1 MKKLLTA
8 LKYFFLALG
17 LLFLEQLPTAF
28 IAADQPFWQSALI
41 ILALLIVAALTVF
54 VAKRVGLLNHLKDL
68 KTWKAWKTIL
78 VGFVVLTIVK
88 YIGGVVL
95 LLENGIGANTENQA
109 ALEQLGM
116 SPLLLIV
123 LTAIAA
129 PIVEETVMRG
139 LILGRVFNNSYLG
152 VILSSLLFGLL
163 HIPTNIGSWIIYGGM
178 GLVLAVVY
186 HKTQKLEYTI
196 AIHFINN
203 ALGVLL
209 MLLLTYVAY

>member
-1 MKKLLTA
+1 MKKILTA

-28 IAADQPFWQSALI
+28 IAADQPFWQSAVISLS
-41 ILALLIVAALTVF
+41 LLVIAVFTVF
-54 VAKRVGLLNHLKDL
+54 VAKRVGLLSHLEDL
-68 KTWKAWKTIL
+68 KTWEAWKTVLIGYVAIL
-78 VGFVVLTIVK
+78 VVEYVGRIVL
-88 YIGGVVL
+88 VL
-95 LLENGIGANTENQA
+95 EEGLDANTVNQST
-109 ALEQLGM
+109 LEQLGM
-116 SPLLLIV
+116 SPLLLVALTVIV
-123 LTAIAA
+123 A

-152 VILSSLLFGLL
+152 VILSTLLFGLL
-163 HIPTNIGSWIIYGGM
+163 HMPTDIGSWIIYGGM
-178 GLVLAVVY
+178 GLVLAIVY

-209 MLLLTYVAY
+209 MLLL

>member
-17 LLFLEQLPTAF
+17 LLFLEQLPTAI

-209 MLLLTYVAY
+209 MLLL

>member
-139 LILGRVFNNSYLG
+139 LILGRLFNNSYLG

-209 MLLLTYVAY
+209 MLLL

>member
-54 VAKRVGLLNHLKDL
+54 VAKRVGLLNYLKDL

-116 SPLLLIV
+116 SPLLLVV

-203 ALGVLL
+203 ALGVLFMIL
-209 MLLLTYVAY
+209 

>member
-1 MKKLLTA
+1 MKKILTA

-28 IAADQPFWQSALI
+28 IAADQPFWQSAVISLS
-41 ILALLIVAALTVF
+41 LLVVAVFTVF
-54 VAKRVGLLNHLKDL
+54 VAKRVGLLSHLEDL
-68 KTWKAWKTIL
+68 KTWEAWKTVLIAYVAIL
-78 VGFVVLTIVK
+78 VVEYVGRIVL
-88 YIGGVVL
+88 VL
-95 LLENGIGANTENQA
+95 EEGLDANTVNQST
-109 ALEQLGM
+109 LEQLGM
-116 SPLLLIV
+116 SPLLLVALTVIV
-123 LTAIAA
+123 A

-163 HIPTNIGSWIIYGGM
+163 HMPTDIGSWIIYGGM
-178 GLVLAVVY
+178 GLVLAIVY

-209 MLLLTYVAY
+209 MLLL

>member
-1 MKKLLTA
+1 MKKFLTA

-41 ILALLIVAALTVF
+41 ILNLLIVVALTVF

-116 SPLLLIV
+116 SPLLLVV

-163 HIPTNIGSWIIYGGM
+163 HMPTDIGSWIIYGGM

-186 HKTQKLEYTI
+186 HKTQKLEYII

-203 ALGVLL
+203 ALGVLF
-209 MLLLTYVAY
+209 MLL

>member
-1 MKKLLTA
+1 M
-8 LKYFFLALG
+8 ALG

-28 IAADQPFWQSALI
+28 IAADQPFWQSVLI
-41 ILALLIVAALTVF
+41 TLALLVVAVFTVY
-54 VAKRVGLLNHLKDL
+54 VAKRVELLSHLEEL

-116 SPLLLIV
+116 SPLLLVV

-139 LILGRVFNNSYLG
+139 LILGRLFNNSYLG
-152 VILSSLLFGLL
+152 VILSSLLLVYCIYQLILKLDYLWWYG
-163 HIPTNIGSWIIYGGM
+163 IGTCCCLS
-178 GLVLAVVY
+178 
-186 HKTQKLEYTI
+186 
-196 AIHFINN
+196 
-203 ALGVLL
+203 
-209 MLLLTYVAY
+209 

>member
-1 MKKLLTA
+1 MKKILTA

-28 IAADQPFWQSALI
+28 IAADQPFWQSAVISLS
-41 ILALLIVAALTVF
+41 LLVIAVFTVF
-54 VAKRVGLLNHLKDL
+54 VAKRVGLLSHLEDL
-68 KTWKAWKTIL
+68 KTWEAWKTVLIGYVAIL
-78 VGFVVLTIVK
+78 VVEYVGRIVL
-88 YIGGVVL
+88 VL
-95 LLENGIGANTENQA
+95 EEGLDANTVNQST
-109 ALEQLGM
+109 LEQLGM
-116 SPLLLIV
+116 SPLLLVALTVIV
-123 LTAIAA
+123 A
-129 PIVEETVMRG
+129 PIVEEPVMRG

-163 HIPTNIGSWIIYGGM
+163 HMPTDIGSWIIYGGM
-178 GLVLAVVY
+178 GLVLAIVY

-209 MLLLTYVAY
+209 MLLL

>member
-95 LLENGIGANTENQA
+95 PLENGIGANTENQA

-129 PIVEETVMRG
+129 PMVEETVMRG

-209 MLLLTYVAY
+209 MLLL

>member
-28 IAADQPFWQSALI
+28 IAADQPFWQSVLI
-41 ILALLIVAALTVF
+41 TLALLVVAVFTVY
-54 VAKRVGLLNHLKDL
+54 VAKRVELLSRLEEL

-116 SPLLLIV
+116 SPLLLVV

-139 LILGRVFNNSYLG
+139 LILGRLFNNSYLG

-203 ALGVLL
+203 ALGVLFMIL
-209 MLLLTYVAY
+209 

>member
-54 VAKRVGLLNHLKDL
+54 VAKRVGLLNYLKDL

-95 LLENGIGANTENQA
+95 LLENGIGANTENQV

-116 SPLLLIV
+116 SPLLLVV

-139 LILGRVFNNSYLG
+139 LILGRLFNNSYLG

-203 ALGVLL
+203 ALGVLFMIL
-209 MLLLTYVAY
+209 

>member
-54 VAKRVGLLNHLKDL
+54 VTKRVGLLNHLKDL

-209 MLLLTYVAY
+209 MLLL

>member
-1 MKKLLTA
+1 MKKFLTA

-41 ILALLIVAALTVF
+41 ILALLIIAALTVF
-54 VAKRVGLLNHLKDL
+54 VAKRVGLLNYLEEL
-68 KTWKAWKTIL
+68 KTWQAWKTVLIGL
-78 VGFVVLTIVK
+78 VVLTVVK
-88 YIGGVVL
+88 YIGGIIL

-116 SPLLLIV
+116 SPLLLVV

-139 LILGRVFNNSYLG
+139 LILGRTFNNSYFG
-152 VILSSLLFGLL
+152 VIISSLLFGLL
-163 HIPTNIGSWIIYGGM
+163 HMPTNIGSWVIYGGM

-203 ALGVLL
+203 ALGVLFMIL
-209 MLLLTYVAY
+209 

>member
-1 MKKLLTA
+1 MKKILTA

-28 IAADQPFWQSALI
+28 IAADQPFWQSAVISLS
-41 ILALLIVAALTVF
+41 LLVIAVFTVF
-54 VAKRVGLLNHLKDL
+54 VAKRVGLLSHLEDL
-68 KTWKAWKTIL
+68 KTWEAWKTVLIGYVAIL
-78 VGFVVLTIVK
+78 VVEYVGRIVL
-88 YIGGVVL
+88 VL
-95 LLENGIGANTENQA
+95 EEGLDANTVNQST
-109 ALEQLGM
+109 LEQLGM
-116 SPLLLIV
+116 SPLLLVALTVIV
-123 LTAIAA
+123 A

-163 HIPTNIGSWIIYGGM
+163 HMPTDIGSWIIYGGM
-178 GLVLAVVY
+178 GLVLAIVY

-209 MLLLTYVAY
+209 MLLL

>member
-1 MKKLLTA
+1 MKKFLTA

-28 IAADQPFWQSALI
+28 ITKNQPFWQSLVI
-41 ILALLIVAALTVF
+41 VLALLVVVVITIY
-54 VAKRVGLLNHLKDL
+54 VAKRVGLLNHLADL
-68 KTWKAWKTIL
+68 KTAKAWKTIL
-78 VGFVVLTIVK
+78 LGFIALTVVK

-95 LLENGIGANTENQA
+95 ILEKGFDADTANQT

-129 PIVEETVMRG
+129 PIVEETIMRG

-152 VILSSLLFGLL
+152 VIISSLLFGLL
-163 HIPTNIGSWIIYGGM
+163 HMPTDIGSWIIYGGM
-178 GLVLAVVY
+178 GLVLALIY
-186 HKTQKLEYTI
+186 HKTEKLEYTI
-196 AIHFINN
+196 GIHFINN
-203 ALGVLL
+203 ALGVLV
-209 MLLLTYVAY
+209 MLL

>member
-1 MKKLLTA
+1 MKKFLTA

-28 IAADQPFWQSALI
+28 IAADQPFWQSAVISLS
-41 ILALLIVAALTVF
+41 LLVIAVFTVF
-54 VAKRVGLLNHLKDL
+54 VAKRVGLLSHLEDL
-68 KTWKAWKTIL
+68 KTWEAWKTVLIGYVAIL
-78 VGFVVLTIVK
+78 VVEYVGRIVLI
-88 YIGGVVL
+88 
-95 LLENGIGANTENQA
+95 LEEGLDANTVNQST
-109 ALEQLGM
+109 LEQLGM
-116 SPLLLIV
+116 SPLLLVALTVIV
-123 LTAIAA
+123 A

-163 HIPTNIGSWIIYGGM
+163 HMPTDIGSWIIYGGM
-178 GLVLAVVY
+178 GLVLAIVY

-209 MLLLTYVAY
+209 MLL

>member
-1 MKKLLTA
+1 MKKFLTA

-54 VAKRVGLLNHLKDL
+54 VAKRVGLLNYLKDL

-116 SPLLLIV
+116 SPLLLVV

-139 LILGRVFNNSYLG
+139 LILGRLFNNSYLG

-203 ALGVLL
+203 ALGVLFMIL
-209 MLLLTYVAY
+209 

>member
-116 SPLLLIV
+116 SPLFFFF

-209 MLLLTYVAY
+209 MLLL

>member
-54 VAKRVGLLNHLKDL
+54 VAKRVGLLNYLKDL

-116 SPLLLIV
+116 SPLLLVV

-209 MLLLTYVAY
+209 MLLL

>member
-129 PIVEETVMRG
+129 PIVEEPVMRG
-139 LILGRVFNNSYLG
+139 LILGRVINNSYLG

-209 MLLLTYVAY
+209 MLLL

>member
-1 MKKLLTA
+1 M
-8 LKYFFLALG
+8 
-17 LLFLEQLPTAF
+17 EQLPTAF

-209 MLLLTYVAY
+209 MLLL

>member
-54 VAKRVGLLNHLKDL
+54 VAKRVGLLNYLKDL

-116 SPLLLIV
+116 SPLLLVV

-139 LILGRVFNNSYLG
+139 LILGRLFNNSYLG

-186 HKTQKLEYTI
+186 HKIQKLEYTI

-203 ALGVLL
+203 ALGVLFMIL
-209 MLLLTYVAY
+209 

>member
-1 MKKLLTA
+1 MKKFLTA

-17 LLFLEQLPTAF
+17 LFFLEQLPTAF

-41 ILALLIVAALTVF
+41 ILNLLIVVALTVF

-116 SPLLLIV
+116 SPLLLVV

-139 LILGRVFNNSYLG
+139 LILGRLFNNSYLG

-203 ALGVLL
+203 ALGVLFMIL
-209 MLLLTYVAY
+209 

>member
-203 ALGVLL
+203 TLGVLL
-209 MLLLTYVAY
+209 MLLL

>member
-1 MKKLLTA
+1 MKKFLTA

-28 IAADQPFWQSALI
+28 IAADQPFWQSVLI
-41 ILALLIVAALTVF
+41 TLALLVVAVFTVY
-54 VAKRVGLLNHLKDL
+54 VAKRVGLLNHLEEL
-68 KTWKAWKTIL
+68 KTWQAWKTVLIGYVAIL
-78 VGFVVLTIVK
+78 VVEYVGRIVL
-88 YIGGVVL
+88 VL
-95 LLENGIGANTENQA
+95 EEGLDANTVNQST
-109 ALEQLGM
+109 LEQLGM

-123 LTAIAA
+123 LTVIAA

-152 VILSSLLFGLL
+152 VIISSLLFGLL
-163 HIPTNIGSWIIYGGM
+163 HMPTNIGSWVIYGGM

-209 MLLLTYVAY
+209 MLL

>member
-1 MKKLLTA
+1 MKKFLTA

-54 VAKRVGLLNHLKDL
+54 VAKRVGLLNCLEEL
-68 KTWKAWKTIL
+68 KTWQAWKTVLIGL
-78 VGFVVLTIVK
+78 VVLTVVK
-88 YIGGVVL
+88 YIGGIIL

-116 SPLLLIV
+116 SPLLLVV

-139 LILGRVFNNSYLG
+139 LILGRLFNNSYLG

-203 ALGVLL
+203 ALGVLFMIL
-209 MLLLTYVAY
+209 

>member
-116 SPLLLIV
+116 SPLLLVV

-203 ALGVLL
+203 ALGVLFMIL
-209 MLLLTYVAY
+209 

>member
-1 MKKLLTA
+1 MKKILTV

-28 IAADQPFWQSALI
+28 IAADQPFWQSAVISLS
-41 ILALLIVAALTVF
+41 LLVIAVFTVF
-54 VAKRVGLLNHLKDL
+54 VAKRVGLLSHLEDL
-68 KTWKAWKTIL
+68 KTWEAWKTVLIGYVAIL
-78 VGFVVLTIVK
+78 VVEYVGRIVL
-88 YIGGVVL
+88 VL
-95 LLENGIGANTENQA
+95 EEGLDANTVNQST
-109 ALEQLGM
+109 LEQLGI
-116 SPLLLIV
+116 SPLLLVALTVIV
-123 LTAIAA
+123 A

-163 HIPTNIGSWIIYGGM
+163 HMPTDIGSWIIYGGM
-178 GLVLAVVY
+178 GLVLAIVY

-209 MLLLTYVAY
+209 MLL

>member
-1 MKKLLTA
+1 MKKFLTA

-54 VAKRVGLLNHLKDL
+54 VAKRVGLLNCLEEL
-68 KTWKAWKTIL
+68 KTWQAWKTVLIGL
-78 VGFVVLTIVK
+78 VVLTVVK
-88 YIGGVVL
+88 YIGGIIL

-116 SPLLLIV
+116 SPLLLVV

-139 LILGRVFNNSYLG
+139 LILGRTFNNSYFG
-152 VILSSLLFGLL
+152 VIISSLLFGLL
-163 HIPTNIGSWIIYGGM
+163 HMPTNIGSWVIYGGM

-203 ALGVLL
+203 ALGVLFMIL
-209 MLLLTYVAY
+209 

>member
-1 MKKLLTA
+1 MSH
-8 LKYFFLALG
+8 
-17 LLFLEQLPTAF
+17 LEE
-28 IAADQPFWQSALI
+28 
-41 ILALLIVAALTVF
+41 
-54 VAKRVGLLNHLKDL
+54 L

-116 SPLLLIV
+116 SPLLLVV

-139 LILGRVFNNSYLG
+139 LILGRLFNNSYLG

-203 ALGVLL
+203 ALGVLFMIL
-209 MLLLTYVAY
+209 

>member
-196 AIHFINN
+196 AIHFISN

-209 MLLLTYVAY
+209 MLLL

>member
-41 ILALLIVAALTVF
+41 ILALLIVPALTVF
-54 VAKRVGLLNHLKDL
+54 VAKRVWLLNHLKDL

-209 MLLLTYVAY
+209 MLLL

>member
-41 ILALLIVAALTVF
+41 ILALLIVADLTVF

-209 MLLLTYVAY
+209 MLLL

>member
-17 LLFLEQLPTAF
+17 LFFLAQLPTAF
-28 IAADQPFWQSALI
+28 IAADQPFWQVALI
-41 ILALLIVAALTVF
+41 ILALLVVAVFTVY
-54 VAKRVGLLNHLKDL
+54 VAKRVGLLNHLEEL
-68 KTWKAWKTIL
+68 KTWQAWKTVLI
-78 VGFVVLTIVK
+78 GFVVLTVVK
-88 YIGGVVL
+88 CIGGIIL
-95 LLENGIGANTENQA
+95 LLENGLGANTENQA

-116 SPLLLIV
+116 SSLLLIV
-123 LTAIAA
+123 LTVIAA

-139 LILGRVFNNSYLG
+139 LILGRTFNNSYFG
-152 VILSSLLFGLL
+152 VIISSLLFGLL
-163 HIPTNIGSWIIYGGM
+163 HMPTNIGSWVIYGGM

-203 ALGVLL
+203 ALGVLF
-209 MLLLTYVAY
+209 MLL